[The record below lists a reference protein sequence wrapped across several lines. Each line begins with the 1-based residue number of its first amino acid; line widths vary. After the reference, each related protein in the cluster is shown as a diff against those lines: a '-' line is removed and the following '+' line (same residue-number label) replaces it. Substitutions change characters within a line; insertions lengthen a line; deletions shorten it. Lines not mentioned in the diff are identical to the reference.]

1 MKNVQEI
8 YTDREHSWI
17 KHLLLTA
24 YLEKVLSIIGAA
36 GFHREITYVDCFA
49 GPWGDKSEDLSGTS
63 ISISLAIV
71 KRVRQMFLER
81 GQTIKFRVIYIEK
94 KRASFARLKQFLETH
109 CPPEIDAH
117 ALHGDYVD
125 QQDEILR
132 LSGGSFCF
140 FFVDPLGW
148 TPVAIPKMT
157 KLLQRPQ
164 SEFLINFMY
173 DFINR
178 AIGMEDLQK
187 QVQETIGPWRADE
200 LEQLKAADS
209 KTRADLVVR
218 KYRYAV
224 KEVMQVPR
232 QGKPRSYH
240 LDILKPKVE
249 RVHYHLVY
257 LTRHPKGIWRFAEAS
272 QAAELEQAEIRF
284 EARQR
289 VSGQSDLFA
298 LLPDPAARHS
308 AYAGVEEVKAYLLT
322 RLSKTPTVFG
332 EEQLADMLEETGW
345 RLDTIENAFKELI
358 RNGQVRNLSANALRR
373 RKHFVHFD
381 KNERL
386 ALPSNG

>member
-1 MKNVQEI
+1 
-8 YTDREHSWI
+8 
-17 KHLLLTA
+17 
-24 YLEKVLSIIGAA
+24 
-36 GFHREITYVDCFA
+36 
-49 GPWGDKSEDLSGTS
+49 
-63 ISISLAIV
+63 
-71 KRVRQMFLER
+71 
-81 GQTIKFRVIYIEK
+81 
-94 KRASFARLKQFLETH
+94 
-109 CPPEIDAH
+109 
-117 ALHGDYVD
+117 
-125 QQDEILR
+125 
-132 LSGGSFCF
+132 
-140 FFVDPLGW
+140 
-148 TPVAIPKMT
+148 
-157 KLLQRPQ
+157 
-164 SEFLINFMY
+164 
-173 DFINR
+173 
-178 AIGMEDLQK
+178 
-187 QVQETIGPWRADE
+187 
-200 LEQLKAADS
+200 
-209 KTRADLVVR
+209 
-218 KYRYAV
+218 
-224 KEVMQVPR
+224 
-232 QGKPRSYH
+232 
-240 LDILKPKVE
+240 
-249 RVHYHLVY
+249 